1 MSWGCRLKT
10 RRWRRYSLGC
20 DQRRGGE
27 HLRCVGL
34 NCGGS
39 RFWLGLGLGRIEN
52 WWRCLTDIREMSSF
66 LAPTAGLTLGRA
78 LVLRVTRATT
88 GVANASLSTLAWS
101 RLGSGPGLTC
111 IVLRG
116 VWASVNGW
124 RTTAGLGTSSP
135 ILVPVL
141 LLVLVGLVP
150 VAAGERVGLASVR
163 VKSG

>member
-10 RRWRRYSLGC
+10 RRWGRYSLGC

-27 HLRCVGL
+27 HLHCVGL
-34 NCGGS
+34 NCGGTA
-39 RFWLGLGLGRIEN
+39 WLGLGLRRIEN
-52 WWRCLTDIREMSSF
+52 RWRCLTDIRKVSGL

-116 VWASVNGW
+116 VWASVNGR

-150 VAAGERVGLASVR
+150 VAAGERIGLASVR